1 MFAFCQDMPGATM
14 EQQQV
19 LQAAMP
25 EGALE
30 GCVVHVVGEYDGG
43 VRMIDVWT
51 DEASYRRFQREV
63 LWPLL
68 DRMMP
73 QLATVDV
80 AAPAPFVVS
89 EVTGTALG
97 SAA

>member
-19 LQAAMP
+19 LQAAIP

-30 GCVVHVVGEYDGG
+30 RCVVHVVGEYEGG

-51 DEASYRRFQREV
+51 DEGSYRRFQREV

-73 QLATVDV
+73 QLASVDA

-89 EVTGTALG
+89 EVTGAALG

>member
-14 EQQQV
+14 EQQRV
-19 LQAAMP
+19 LQEAMP

-30 GCVVHVVGEYDGG
+30 GCVVHVVGEYEGG

-51 DEASYRRFQREV
+51 DEASYRRFQREI

-68 DRMMP
+68 DRVMP
-73 QLATVDV
+73 QLV
-80 AAPAPFVVS
+80 AIDAPAPAPFMVS
-89 EVTGTALG
+89 EVTGAALG